1 MVKKLKFL
9 LINQTEWKLLFKAFL
24 LTLTLFLV
32 ELFGFSWWAILVF
45 FLFLIGIYFT
55 QLSERHLIRVS
66 FWLLPLLILFSLHSL
81 SILPS
86 CSLSL
91 VPCPLSLIAY
101 LLYFSL
107 TFIVLGLGNFF
118 FTHRHTIYSLLNTIL
133 ILLTSLLLFSSKF
146 QVTSFKFNFLYLAFF
161 LIIIFIFKEVLHF
174 FEVSWAKRSLIVSL
188 AVSLVGLE
196 LAWLITFLP
205 LGFINAAAFLTLFFI
220 LIRESIVSHF
230 RGTLNLPF
238 IMRQLTFFVLL
249 TLIIFAVSR
258 WTI

>member
-1 MVKKLKFL
+1 MVKRLRFL
-9 LINQTEWKLLFKAFL
+9 LTNQTGWKLLFKAFL

-32 ELFGFSWWAILVF
+32 ELFGFSWWAILAF
-45 FLFLIGIYFT
+45 FLVLIGIYFT
-55 QLSERHLIRVS
+55 QLPERHLLRIS
-66 FWLLPLLILFSLHSL
+66 FWLLPLLILFGLHSL
-81 SILPS
+81 SSLPS

-91 VPCPLSLIAY
+91 IPCPLSLIAY
-101 LLYFSL
+101 ILYFLLSF
-107 TFIVLGLGNFF
+107 TILGLGSFF
-118 FTHRHTIYSLLNTIL
+118 FTRRHAVYSLLNTTL
-133 ILLTSLLLFSSKF
+133 ILLTSLVLFSSKF

-161 LIIIFIFKEVLHF
+161 LITIFIFREVLHF
-174 FEVSWAKRSLIVSL
+174 FEVSWSKRGLIVSL

-205 LGFINAAAFLTLFFI
+205 LGFINAATFLTLFFI

-249 TLIIFAVSR
+249 TLIIFAVSQ

>member
-1 MVKKLKFL
+1 MVKRLKFL
-9 LINQTEWKLLFKAFL
+9 LTNQTEWKLLFKAFL
-24 LTLTLFLV
+24 LTLTIFLV
-32 ELFGFSWWAILVF
+32 GLFGFSWWAIFIF
-45 FLFLIGIYFT
+45 FLVLIGIYFT
-55 QLSERHLIRVS
+55 QLLERHLLRVS

-86 CSLSL
+86 CSTSIL
-91 VPCPLSLIAY
+91 CPLSLITY
-101 LLYFSL
+101 FLYFSL
-107 TFIVLGLGNFF
+107 TFIVLGIGSFF

-146 QVTSFKFNFLYLAFF
+146 QVTSFKFNFLYLVFF

-174 FEVSWAKRSLIVSL
+174 FEVSWSKRIFIVSL

-249 TLIIFAVSR
+249 TLIIFAVSQ